1 LEKQLVLGACAIGNF
16 IYVIG
21 GYDGTSQLNSCEKYN
36 TITNEWEFITSMKIA
51 RSALGCC
58 TWKNNIVVTGG
69 YDGANFLASAEI
81 YDTETLEWEMNETM
95 SKYSR
100 LL

>member
-1 LEKQLVLGACAIGNF
+1 
-16 IYVIG
+16 VIG